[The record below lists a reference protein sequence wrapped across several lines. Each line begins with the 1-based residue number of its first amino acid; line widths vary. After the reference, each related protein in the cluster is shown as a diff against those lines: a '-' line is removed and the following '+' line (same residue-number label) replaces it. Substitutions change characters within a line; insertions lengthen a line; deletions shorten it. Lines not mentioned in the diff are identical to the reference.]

1 LVKCCQWWTILV
13 ENSSKTKINKLI
25 DFIDNEY
32 VDNINTDSIVNI
44 TVDNILHLDPHSVYI
59 SPSEQTQVAESM
71 KGDFVGIGVNF
82 YMYKDSVAIIRPLRM
97 VLRLKQEYKQGIESY
112 MLIEQ
117 NYLDVSYLV
126 IAFFK
131 LKENRVLWWNLL
143 SIENQ
148 LIKKSKSK

>member
-1 LVKCCQWWTILV
+1 MDHFL

-44 TVDNILHLDPHSVYI
+44 TVDILSHLDPHSVYI

-82 YMYKDSVAIIRPLRM
+82 YMYKDSVAIIDPLRM
-97 VLRLKQEYKQGIESY
+97 VLRLKGIQAGDIY

-126 IAFFK
+126 IAFF
-131 LKENRVLWWNLL
+131 L
-143 SIENQ
+143 S
-148 LIKKSKSK
+148 